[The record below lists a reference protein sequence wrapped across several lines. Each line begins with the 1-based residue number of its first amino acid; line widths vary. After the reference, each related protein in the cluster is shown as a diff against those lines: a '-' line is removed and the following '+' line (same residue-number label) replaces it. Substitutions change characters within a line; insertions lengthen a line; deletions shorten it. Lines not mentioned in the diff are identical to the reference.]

1 MYVIIILSEHIK
13 HGRLSRNENIQ
24 MTIDQILW
32 CIKAICTASNFK
44 SLIINRHSILISIYV

>member
-24 MTIDQILW
+24 MTIDQIL
-32 CIKAICTASNFK
+32 
-44 SLIINRHSILISIYV
+44 